1 MPTPQKLLDFML
13 HSVRGRMIAGVVVLH
28 AVLMGLVVFDMVT
41 RQQDFMQKQL
51 AQEGRSLTRTLAT
64 SAPSW
69 LISNDLNGLGEIIDS
84 LKTVHHLRL
93 ALMLDMQGKVRA
105 STDPA
110 LFNLVLD
117 DAASKQLLAALN
129 GGAAAGPYQSGQHQ
143 VWHDGMI
150 DSIHEVT
157 SGGQRIGY
165 ARVLLDA
172 APVQSELD
180 AVTRKGML
188 YTLAAVLLGGL
199 IAWLLVRTITYRLN
213 LLSRAA
219 DEIAA
224 GNLAVALPVTLGKDE
239 VSRLTRDF
247 AGMARALEGNI
258 AEHERMEATLF
269 DEKERAQVTLN
280 SIGDAV
286 ITTDTAGRVTF
297 LNPVAENMTG
307 WNTGDARGQTLETV
321 FQIINETTRKTV
333 ESPVGRALRENRIVG
348 LANHTVLIRRDG
360 KELHIEDSAA
370 PIRNR
375 NGEISG
381 VVLVF
386 NDVSE
391 KRMLALQ
398 LSYQA
403 CHDSLTGLA
412 NRSEFELA
420 LGKLIANAAA
430 LHRYHALLYLDLDQF
445 KVINDTCGHGAGDL
459 LLREIADLLKV
470 KIRGSDTLARLG
482 GDEFG
487 VLLENCPREKAQ
499 SIAQELLETIREFRF
514 DWEEKT
520 FSVGVSIGLVE
531 ITEDSGS
538 AARML
543 SAADTACYAAKD
555 MGRNQVQIY
564 QPDNEEMARRHGE
577 MHWVARIAKAF
588 EEERFMLFYQ
598 PIVPLA
604 SGDRDTEHIE
614 ILIRLLD
621 ENNQMVPPD
630 SFIPA
635 AERYN
640 LMRSIDRWV
649 VANTFNWLVA
659 NPERDIVCAIN
670 LSGQSIGDEQ
680 FLHFLFNQFKGT
692 GVAPGKICFEI
703 TETAAIANILKAS
716 EFIGELKAIGCRFSL
731 DDFGSGL
738 SSFSYLKNLPVDY
751 LKIDGIFVKDMER
764 APIDCAMV
772 EAINSIGHIMG
783 IKTIAEYVENDAI
796 LEKIKAIGVDY
807 AQGFGIAKPTHLVG
821 AAFPETQVTN
831 PSSCPTI

>member
-1 MPTPQKLLDFML
+1 MISSQKLLDFML

-51 AQEGRSLTRTLAT
+51 AQEGQSLTRTLAT

-69 LISNDLNGLGEIIDS
+69 LISNDLNGLDEIIAS
-84 LKTVHHLRL
+84 LKSVRHLRL

-129 GGAAAGPYQSGQHQ
+129 GGTSAGQHQ
-143 VWHDGMI
+143 VWHDGMV

-180 AVTRKGML
+180 AVTHKGML

-199 IAWLLVRTITYRLN
+199 IAWLLVRTITYRLS
-213 LLSRAA
+213 LLSLAA
-219 DEIAA
+219 DEIAS
-224 GNLAVALPVTLGKDE
+224 GNLAVTLPLTLGKDE

-258 AEHERMEATLF
+258 AEHELLEASLF

-286 ITTDTAGRVTF
+286 ITTDTAGHVTF

-307 WNTGDARGQTLETV
+307 WSTGDACGQTLETV

-333 ESPVGRALRENRIVG
+333 ESPVARALRENRIVG

-360 KELHIEDSAA
+360 QELHIEDSAA

-403 CHDSLTGLA
+403 RHDSLTGLA

-420 LGKLIANAAA
+420 LGKLISNAAA
-430 LHRYHALLYLDLDQF
+430 LHRSHALLYLDLDQF

-470 KIRGSDTLARLG
+470 KVRGSDTLARLG

-487 VLLENCPREKAQ
+487 VLLENCPSEKAQ
-499 SIAQELLETIREFRF
+499 SIAQELLDTIKDFRF

-555 MGRNQVQIY
+555 MGRNQVQVY
-564 QPDNEEMARRHGE
+564 QPDNQEMARRHGE

-588 EEERFMLFYQ
+588 EEERFMLYYQ

-604 SGDRDTEHIE
+604 SDNQDTEHIE

-649 VANTFNWLVA
+649 VANAFNWLVA

-670 LSGQSIGDEQ
+670 LSGQSVGDDQ
-680 FLHFLFNQFKGT
+680 FLHYLFNQFKGT

-716 EFIGELKAIGCRFSL
+716 EFITELKAIGCRFSL

-807 AQGFGIAKPTHLVG
+807 AQGFGIAKPTPLIN
-821 AAFPETQVTN
+821 AMADETGLR
-831 PSSCPTI
+831 PPRLAPTI